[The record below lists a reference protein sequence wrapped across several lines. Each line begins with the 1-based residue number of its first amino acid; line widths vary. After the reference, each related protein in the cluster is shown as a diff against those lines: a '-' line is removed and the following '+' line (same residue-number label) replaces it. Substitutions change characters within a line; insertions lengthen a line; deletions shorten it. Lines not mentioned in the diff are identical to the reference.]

1 MIKRLRPLAWIGL
14 GVFAGM
20 LVFAAWPSAH
30 ALPEYAART
39 GQPCAT
45 CHANP
50 AGGGPRTMRGL
61 LWVAEGKPDEVPQL
75 PGSEPSSGETA
86 LDGRALFDQFF
97 CSGCHGQSGGGA
109 VGPALTQT
117 EWPAEEVRGVIRNGQ
132 GAMKGFPPDTMSEAQ
147 LAAIVEFVQALGRGE
162 VQAGP
167 VLDQRLLP
175 AARTTICGAG
185 TSSLG
190 ADCGGN

>member
-1 MIKRLRPLAWIGL
+1 MIKSLRPLAWIGL

-30 ALPEYAART
+30 ALPEYATRT

-61 LWVAEGKPDEVPQL
+61 LWVADGKPDQVPQL
-75 PGSEPSSGETA
+75 PGSEEGSAEAA
-86 LDGRALFDQFF
+86 LDGGELYDEFF
-97 CSGCHGQSGGGA
+97 CAGCHGQNGGGG

-117 EWPAEEVRGVIRNGQ
+117 EWPPDQVRDVIRNGQ
-132 GAMKGFPPDTMSEAQ
+132 GAMKGYAPDAMSDAQ
-147 LAAIVEFVQALGRGE
+147 LTAIVEFVQAVGRGE

-167 VLDQRLLP
+167 VLEKQLLP
-175 AARTTICGAG
+175 PARVNCGAD
-185 TSSLG
+185 TSPLRK
-190 ADCGGN
+190 DCGGN